1 MGGTRIYNAPVAAR
15 DGVTLA
21 TDAYLPPAAGDGTPV
36 RTIVGRT
43 PYNKNNAA
51 YPKLAAS
58 WNGRGYALVVGDV
71 RGRGDSDGE
80 FTPYVNEGGDGYD
93 TIEWVAD
100 QPWSNGDVVLMGA
113 SYGARA
119 GWLTALTRP
128 PHLRAFIASVS
139 PSDPFVEFPNGQS
152 PMMVSWYRLVMG
164 RMLQHADD
172 IDWMTVYDH
181 LPLGTLDEAA
191 GFSSP
196 HWKESLVFP
205 PSESRDERMRYQ
217 HRYSDVDT
225 PVMHISG
232 WYDDEQI
239 GTPLNYRGMVS
250 QARSEKARRGQRLLM
265 GPWGHAVNA
274 GSKLGEVE
282 FGPDAVID
290 LDGHQAA
297 WLDWVLGGG
306 IDDEAVEAPSA
317 PVRIFVM
324 GENAW
329 RDEQEWPLARTR
341 FTDFFLHTD
350 GAANSR
356 LGSGRLDTAKP
367 VGDQP
372 PDTFVY
378 DPARPVPFIT
388 APRSSQLGGPDDY
401 SAVELRGDVLCYT
414 SAPLEQD
421 TEITGPVQLVLH
433 ASSSAVDTDFTAML
447 VDVHPTGFCQRLC
460 DSMIRARYRSGH
472 DEARLMEPG
481 KVYELTIDLWN
492 TSQVFFA
499 GHRIR
504 LDISSSA
511 FPKYDRNLNTGE
523 PIATGTRMVQAE
535 NSVRHDSAHPSR
547 LVLPVIPR

>member
-1 MGGTRIYNAPVAAR
+1 MSGTRIYNATVPLR
-15 DGVTLA
+15 DGVTLTA
-21 TDAYLPPAAGDGTPV
+21 DVYLPPEAADGAAV

-58 WNGRGYALVVGDV
+58 WNGRGYALVVCDV

-80 FTPYVNEGGDGYD
+80 FTPYVNEGDDGHD
-93 TIEWVAD
+93 TIEWIAD
-100 QPWSNGDVVLMGA
+100 QPWSDGDVVLMGA

-164 RMLQHADD
+164 RVLQHADD
-172 IDWMTVYDH
+172 IDWMAVYDH
-181 LPLGTLDEAA
+181 LPLATLDEAA
-191 GFSSP
+191 GFSSRF
-196 HWKESLVFP
+196 WKESVAFP
-205 PSESRDERMRYQ
+205 PAESRDERMRYQ
-217 HRYSDVDT
+217 HRFADVDI
-225 PVMHISG
+225 PVLHISG

-239 GTPLNYRGMVS
+239 GTPLNYRGMVAS
-250 QARSEKARRGQRLLM
+250 ARTDRVRRGQRLLM

-274 GSKLGEVE
+274 TSKLGEVD
-282 FGPDAVID
+282 FGASAVID
-290 LDGHQAA
+290 LDAHNAA

-306 IDDEAVEAPSA
+306 LDDETAAAPSA

-324 GENAW
+324 GENRW
-329 RDEQEWPLARTR
+329 RDEDEWPLARTR
-341 FTDFFLHTD
+341 FTDFYLHSD

-356 LGSGRLDTAKP
+356 LGDGRLDTDAP
-367 VGDQP
+367 EGDEP
-372 PDTFVY
+372 TDTFLY

-388 APRSSQLGGPDDY
+388 EARSSQLGGPDDY

-414 SAPLEQD
+414 SAPLDAD
-421 TEITGPVQLVLH
+421 TEVTGPIRLVLH

-447 VDVHPTGFCQRLC
+447 LDVHPTGFCQRLC
-460 DSMIRARYRSGH
+460 DSMVRARYRDGH
-472 DEARLMEPG
+472 DAERLMEPG
-481 KVYELTIDLWN
+481 TVYELTIDLWN
-492 TSQVFFA
+492 TSQVFLA

-523 PIATGTRMVQAE
+523 PVDTGTRMVQAE
-535 NSVRHDSAHPSR
+535 NTIWHDHAHPSR
-547 LVLPVIPR
+547 LVLPIIPR